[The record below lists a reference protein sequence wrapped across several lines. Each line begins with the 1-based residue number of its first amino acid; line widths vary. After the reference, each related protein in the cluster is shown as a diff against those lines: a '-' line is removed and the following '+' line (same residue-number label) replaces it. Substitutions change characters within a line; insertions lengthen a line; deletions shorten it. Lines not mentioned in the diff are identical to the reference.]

1 MLPGWCGLAGRSYVY
16 YDQMHNAAPGPV
28 RTRRRIVRRNTRLFN
43 IDTSFI
49 RASVHRINAPVN
61 QIYYSNAR
69 QYLLNKYILMICVHT
84 YQQKR

>member
-16 YDQMHNAAPGPV
+16 YNQMHNAAPGPV

-49 RASVHRINAPVN
+49 GASVHRIYWCVN
-61 QIYYSNAR
+61 QYILHHTR
-69 QYLLNKYILMICVHT
+69 QYLFNKYILP
-84 YQQKR
+84 